1 VLVTVVDGTNPQWDK
16 NLPATT
22 TLIGVSA
29 GGATAEQLAATA
41 MKVTGR
47 GREVVGLL
55 VADPDQSDRTTGR
68 IPQLPRPV
76 PRMPTRLTGIS
87 TEVTR

>member
-1 VLVTVVDGTNPQWDK
+1 
-16 NLPATT
+16 
-22 TLIGVSA
+22 
-29 GGATAEQLAATA
+29 
-41 MKVTGR
+41 VTGR

-87 TEVTR
+87 TEVSR